1 LITNNEKFVLLAE
14 DIDKAKTIIFTSMRG
29 KDGLTIKEKYAYN
42 LETLRLRH
50 AGGDIS
56 QRKIYMLC
64 FGTTHQPVHKV
75 SL

>member
-1 LITNNEKFVLLAE
+1 VTGSLLLDVLVLA
-14 DIDKAKTIIFTSMRG
+14 TSTAPHQNG

-64 FGTTHQPVHKV
+64 FGTTHQPVDKV